1 MSIAKPFNFT
11 ANTYA
16 KASEVNAD
24 FDVLYAQVNKNISDI
39 AENALDI
46 ESIGDDK
53 ADINGSSQQRFSVA
67 DPVGGSEAV
76 NKNYL
81 LSHCLPVGFVVF
93 HSAYDGET
101 VPTGWLVC
109 NGTEVSKTQYADLY
123 SVIGDTFGE
132 AEDSSCFVLP
142 DLIDKF
148 IQGSATVG
156 TEKEAGL
163 PNLTGWFYA
172 WTNNRGIGRVDGS
185 LFTRGA
191 LGTNSATHNEGDQ
204 YTTSFTFN
212 ASGYNSIYGNA
223 TTVQP
228 PAVTFLPLIKY

>member
-39 AENALDI
+39 AKNALDI
-46 ESIGDDK
+46 ESVGDDK
-53 ADINGSSQQRFSVA
+53 ADINGSPQQRFSVA

-81 LSHCLPVGFVVF
+81 LTHCLPVGFIAF
-93 HSAYDGET
+93 HSFYDGET

-109 NGTEVSKTQYADLY
+109 DGKEVSKTQYADLY

-132 AEDSSCFVLP
+132 AEDNNSFVIP

-148 IQGSATVG
+148 VQGSTTVG

-163 PNLTGWFYA
+163 PDHNHSYRTRSRYGKDASGSSYA
-172 WTNNRGIGRVDGS
+172 WWCRGDAGDGYATGT
-185 LFTRGA
+185 FT
-191 LGTNSATHNEGDQ
+191 
-204 YTTSFTFN
+204 N
-212 ASGYNSIYGNA
+212 ASESNPIYGNSD
-223 TTVQP
+223 TVQP

>member
-24 FDVLYAQVNKNISDI
+24 FDILYAQVNKNISDI
-39 AENALDI
+39 AKNALDI
-46 ESIGDDK
+46 ENIGDDK

-67 DPVGGSEAV
+67 DPIGGSEAV

-81 LSHCLPVGFVVF
+81 LTHCLPVGFIVF
-93 HSAYDGET
+93 HSSYDGET

-109 NGTEVSKTQYADLY
+109 DGKEVSKTQYADLY
-123 SVIGDTFGE
+123 SVIGDIFGE
-132 AEDSSCFVLP
+132 AEDNNSFVIP

-148 IQGSATVG
+148 VQGSTTVG

-163 PNLTGWFYA
+163 PNITGTIAGDSGTSANNVSGAFYNDWVNA
-172 WTNNRGIGRVDGS
+172 GGY
-185 LFTRGA
+185 
-191 LGTNSATHNEGDQ
+191 EGYD
-204 YTTSFTFN
+204 TGNPVIRFN
-212 ASGYNSIYGNA
+212 ASRSSSIYGKSS
-223 TTVQP
+223 TVQP
-228 PAVTFLPLIKY
+228 PALTLLPLIKY

>member
-24 FDVLYAQVNKNISDI
+24 FDILYAQVNKNISDI
-39 AENALDI
+39 AKNALDI

-67 DPVGGSEAV
+67 NPIGGSEAV

-81 LSHCLPVGFVVF
+81 LTHCLPVGFIAF
-93 HSAYDGET
+93 HSSYDGET

-109 NGTEVSKTQYADLY
+109 DGKEVSKTQYADLY

-132 AEDSSCFVLP
+132 AEDNNSFVIP

-148 IQGSATVG
+148 VQGSTTVG
-156 TEKEAGL
+156 VNKEAGL
-163 PNLTGWFYA
+163 PNITGSSFNLCINSSSSS
-172 WTNNRGIGRVDGS
+172 TN
-185 LFTRGA
+185 GA
-191 LGTNSATHNEGDQ
+191 IISTMTGGNTIKTADHTKYSGTISID
-204 YTTSFTFN
+204 
-212 ASGYNSIYGNA
+212 ASRSSSIYGNSS
-223 TTVQP
+223 TVQP

>member
-24 FDVLYAQVNKNISDI
+24 FDILYAQVNKNISDI
-39 AENALDI
+39 AKNALDI

-53 ADINGSSQQRFSVA
+53 ANINGSPQQRFSVA

-81 LSHCLPVGFVVF
+81 LTHCLPVGFIAF
-93 HSAYDGET
+93 HSSYDGET

-109 NGTEVSKTQYADLY
+109 DGKEVSKTQYADLY

-132 AEDSSCFVLP
+132 AEDNNSFVIP

-148 IQGSATVG
+148 VQGSTTVG

-163 PNLTGWFYA
+163 PDHNHSYTAASRYGKDPSSGTHPWWCRGDSGGSSTATG
-172 WTNNRGIGRVDGS
+172 T
-185 LFTRGA
+185 FT
-191 LGTNSATHNEGDQ
+191 
-204 YTTSFTFN
+204 N
-212 ASGYNSIYGNA
+212 ASSSNAIYGKSD
-223 TTVQP
+223 TVQP

>member
-16 KASEVNAD
+16 KASEVNTD
-24 FDVLYAQVNKNISDI
+24 FDILYAQVNKNISDI
-39 AENALDI
+39 AKNALDI
-46 ESIGDDK
+46 ESVGDDK
-53 ADINGSSQQRFSVA
+53 ADINGSPQQRFSVA

-81 LSHCLPVGFVVF
+81 LTHCLPVGFIAF
-93 HSAYDGET
+93 HSFYDGET

-109 NGTEVSKTQYADLY
+109 DGKEVSKTQYADLY
-123 SVIGDTFGE
+123 SVIGNTFGE
-132 AEDSSCFVLP
+132 AEDNNSFVIP

-148 IQGSATVG
+148 VQGSTTVG
-156 TEKEAGL
+156 TDKGAGL
-163 PNLTGWFYA
+163 PNLTGWFYS
-172 WTNNRGIGRVDGS
+172 WTNNRGSDRVDGQ
-185 LFTRGA
+185 LFTRGS

-204 YTTSFTFN
+204 YTTKFTFD
-212 ASGYNSIYGNA
+212 ASGKNNIYGNSD
-223 TTVQP
+223 TVQP